1 MNEREVLCHPV
12 PYHDQLR
19 AGGERGGS
27 HAAGAV
33 NYLCKPV
40 QPDKLL
46 EAIGKIFSRSRNDG
60 SEFYRGE
67 SAKAREM
74 YRLVGLVARS
84 DISVLIRGAS
94 GTGEGAYRPRTA

>member
-1 MNEREVLCHPV
+1 MNERFYATPFLIMTNYGQVENAVEAM
-12 PYHDQLR
+12 QL
-19 AGGERGGS
+19 
-27 HAAGAV
+27 GAV

-67 SAKAREM
+67 SAKEREM